1 MTRTVYFTATSS
13 DGFIADRDNSLEWL
27 FACPHDESDD
37 TWDRFI
43 PRVGALAMGATTY
56 EWMLERHDLLGNPG
70 QWHEW
75 YGDRPGWV
83 FTHRSLPAVPGVD
96 LRFVSGDVAAAYD
109 AMAAAAGDRDVWVV
123 GGGDLVGQ
131 FDDAGL
137 LDEIWLGI
145 RPVFLGGGAPLL
157 PRRITSERVTL
168 REARQV
174 GQAVRVVY
182 DVARP
187 PTSRDA

>member
-1 MTRTVYFTATSS
+1 
-13 DGFIADRDNSLEWL
+13 
-27 FACPHDESDD
+27 
-37 TWDRFI
+37 
-43 PRVGALAMGATTY
+43 
-56 EWMLERHDLLGNPG
+56 MLERHDLLGNPG

-96 LRFVSGDVAAAYD
+96 LRFVSGDVAASYD

-137 LDEIWLGI
+137 LDEVVAGICPVTLGA
-145 RPVFLGGGAPLL
+145 GAPLL
-157 PRRITSERVTL
+157 PRRITSDRMRIAEVMQSGQQVKIRLAVER
-168 REARQV
+168 R
-174 GQAVRVVY
+174 
-182 DVARP
+182 
-187 PTSRDA
+187 